1 MSSEVLLSHM
11 VNKLR
16 NERDRLTDEVLENKE
31 LNAKAKHDLL
41 CGIKDDYT
49 RRLDV
54 VIDKF
59 LLHG

>member
-1 MSSEVLLSHM
+1 M
-11 VNKLR
+11 
-16 NERDRLTDEVLENKE
+16 NKE